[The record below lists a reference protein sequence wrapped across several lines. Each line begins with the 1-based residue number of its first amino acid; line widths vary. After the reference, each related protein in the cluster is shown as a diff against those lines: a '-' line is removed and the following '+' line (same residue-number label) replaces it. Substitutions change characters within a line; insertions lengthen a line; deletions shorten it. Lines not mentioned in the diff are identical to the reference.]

1 MTGVLAAIRPDSW
14 NVPLL
19 LHVTGAAVL
28 VGAVATGVTAALVAD
43 RTAEPDFVR
52 RLAFRSFLLV
62 GLPAWFLMR
71 GGAEWI
77 RSKEFGDDA
86 DEPAWIGIGYITSEL
101 GGLLF
106 VARSWPASRPDD
118 PAGPRQ
124 ALAPRRRPRGGSSR
138 SGRWAQSP
146 TSRPARPTWRMST
159 EVRHRASSSPS
170 ECARPT
176 DEAGGRVV
184 LALSAPPCR
193 WGTCD
198 ARRSPSAGRCP
209 VGASSSASES

>member
-1 MTGVLAAIRPDSW
+1 MTSVLAAIRPDSW

-52 RLAFRSFLLV
+52 RLAFRSFLLI

-77 RSKEFGDDA
+77 RSKEFGDAA

-106 VARSWPASRPDD
+106 LVALIMAGIASGRSRPGLGK
-118 PAGPRQ
+118 ASG
-124 ALAPRRRPRGGSSR
+124 ALAAVALVAWLVAV
-138 SGRWAQSP
+138 WA
-146 TSRPARPTWRMST
+146 M
-159 EVRHRASSSPS
+159 
-170 ECARPT
+170 
-176 DEAGGRVV
+176 
-184 LALSAPPCR
+184 
-193 WGTCD
+193 
-198 ARRSPSAGRCP
+198 
-209 VGASSSASES
+209 GAKPD